1 MTSLSERLTR
11 TRVGRAFQAASEQL
25 DVIVERDPSIRSR
38 GEAALHSALP
48 AILGYRVAHRLY
60 LRGRYRTARAV
71 FVLARMVTGVEIH
84 PGARIGRRFFID
96 HGSGVVIGETSVIG
110 DDVTLFHQVTLGATG
125 WWKDESRGPGARRH
139 PNLGNGV
146 IIGANATLLGPI
158 TIGDNVLVGAQSLV
172 LVDVPDE
179 HVVRA
184 PRADVRPVKP
194 AGDLAGEATPRTPRR
209 LRRERD
215 NRILIVSPYPSS
227 VRHAVDA
234 GFEVYAVV
242 DPARETAEHIAEVA
256 ADATEIH
263 HADFADGPALRRLI
277 ETTARRVGVARV
289 LAMGRWEDAHLPAAE
304 VAWSLGLGLNP
315 PESIRRVNDKVA
327 MRRLLHEHGLSPVR
341 SAVFGSPDQ
350 VALGGLVLPV
360 IAKPAG
366 LSASRGVMLI
376 ADAADLASWRAK
388 LAGYRYSGP
397 VILEEFLRGAEFS
410 IETVSVD
417 GEHHVLGIT
426 AKQVTPPPRFVET
439 GHLHPAPLAEADRK
453 AITELVTAFLA
464 VADYRFGP
472 AHTEVVLTDDGPRIV
487 ESQARLGGDRIPLL
501 VRIATGVDID
511 AVVYQALTGKPVE
524 EPIADRLGCVSFF
537 ELSPGTLRSVA
548 PLADIAR
555 LPFVHEVDFP
565 FAPGDVVPAFADS
578 FTRHGHVVVHANSPE
593 QARERVAQVQ
603 RLLAAD
609 IEPFGGNP

>member
-1 MTSLSERLTR
+1 MKWVR
-11 TRVGRAFQAASEQL
+11 RAIAVTSEQL

-38 GEAALHSALP
+38 GEALLHSALP

-60 LRGRYRTARAV
+60 LRGRYRAARAV
-71 FVLARMVTGVEIH
+71 FLLARLVTGVEIH

-172 LVDVPDE
+172 LVDVPADS
-179 HVVRA
+179 VVRA
-184 PRADVRPVKP
+184 PRADVLPAKP
-194 AGDLAGEATPRTPRR
+194 ASRPSRRPALRAGATD
-209 LRRERD
+209 D

-227 VRHAVDA
+227 IRHAVDA
-234 GFEVYAVV
+234 GFEAYAIV

-256 ADATEIH
+256 ADAAEIH

-277 ETTARRVGVARV
+277 ETTARRVGAARV

-304 VAWSLGLGLNP
+304 VAWSMGLGLNP

-341 SAVFGSPDQ
+341 SAVFGSPEQ
-350 VALGGLVLPV
+350 VVLGGLELPV

-376 ADAADLASWRAK
+376 RHTADLASWRAK

-397 VILEEFLRGAEFS
+397 VIVEEFLRGAEFS
-410 IETVSVD
+410 VESVSVD

-439 GHLHPAPLAEADRK
+439 GHLHPAPLAVADRV

-464 VADYRFGP
+464 AADYRFGP
-472 AHTEVVLTDDGPRIV
+472 AHTEVVLTDAGPRIV

-501 VRIATGVDID
+501 LRIATGVDID

-524 EPIADRLGCVSFF
+524 EPIADRLGCVSYFQ
-537 ELSPGTLRSVA
+537 LSPGRLRSTA

-555 LPFVHEVDFP
+555 LPFVHEIDFP
-565 FAPGDVVPAFADS
+565 FAPGDVVPPFADS
-578 FTRHGHVVVHANSPE
+578 FTRHGHVVIHADTPA
-593 QARERVAQVQ
+593 QAQQRTAHVQ

-609 IEPFGGNP
+609 IEPFGGTP

>member
-1 MTSLSERLTR
+1 MKWVR
-11 TRVGRAFQAASEQL
+11 RAIAVTSEQL

-38 GEAALHSALP
+38 GEALLHSALP

-60 LRGRYRTARAV
+60 LRGRYRAARAV
-71 FVLARMVTGVEIH
+71 FLLARVVTGVEIH

-125 WWKDESRGPGARRH
+125 WWRDESRGPGARRH

-172 LVDVPDE
+172 LVDVPDDS
-179 HVVRA
+179 VVRA
-184 PRADVRPVKP
+184 PRADVLPAKP
-194 AGDLAGEATPRTPRR
+194 ASRPSRRPALRAGGTD
-209 LRRERD
+209 D

-227 VRHAVDA
+227 IRHAVDA
-234 GFEVYAVV
+234 GFEAYAIV

-256 ADATEIH
+256 ADAAEIH

-277 ETTARRVGVARV
+277 ETTARRVGAARV

-304 VAWSLGLGLNP
+304 VAWSMGLGLNP

-341 SAVFGSPDQ
+341 SAVFGSPEQ
-350 VALGGLVLPV
+350 VVLGGPELPV

-376 ADAADLASWRAK
+376 RHSADLASWRAK

-397 VILEEFLRGAEFS
+397 VIVEEFLRGAEFS
-410 IETVSVD
+410 VESVSVD

-439 GHLHPAPLAEADRK
+439 GHLHPAPLAVADRV
-453 AITELVTAFLA
+453 AITELVSAFLA
-464 VADYRFGP
+464 AADYRLGP

-501 VRIATGVDID
+501 LRIATGVDID

-537 ELSPGTLRSVA
+537 QLSPGRLRSTA

-555 LPFVHEVDFP
+555 LPFVHEIDFP

-578 FTRHGHVVVHANSPE
+578 FTRHGHVVIHADTPA
-593 QARERVAQVQ
+593 QAHQRTAQVQ

-609 IEPFGGNP
+609 IEPFGGTP

>member
-1 MTSLSERLTR
+1 MKW
-11 TRVGRAFQAASEQL
+11 VGRAIEVVSEQL

-38 GEAALHSALP
+38 GEALLHVALP
-48 AILGYRVAHRLY
+48 AVLGYRVAHRLY
-60 LRGRYRTARAV
+60 LRGRYRAARAV
-71 FVLARMVTGVEIH
+71 FVLARLVTGVEIH

-172 LVDVPDE
+172 LVDVPDDS
-179 HVVRA
+179 VVRA
-184 PRADVRPVKP
+184 PRADVLPAKP
-194 AGDLAGEATPRTPRR
+194 ASRPSRRPPHRAGGTD
-209 LRRERD
+209 D

-227 VRHAVDA
+227 TRHAVDA
-234 GFEVYAVV
+234 GFEVYAIV

-256 ADATEIH
+256 TDATEIH

-277 ETTARRVGVARV
+277 ETTARRAGVARV

-350 VALGGLVLPV
+350 VVLGGLKPPV

-376 ADAADLASWRAK
+376 RDAADLASWRAR

-397 VILEEFLRGAEFS
+397 VILEEFLRGTEFS

-464 VADYRFGP
+464 AADYRFGP
-472 AHTEVVLTDDGPRIV
+472 AHTEVVLTDRGPRIV

-537 ELSPGTLRSVA
+537 ELSPGTLRSA
-548 PLADIAR
+548 PPLAEIAR

-565 FAPGDVVPAFADS
+565 FAPGDVVPAFVDS
-578 FTRHGHVVVHANSPE
+578 FTRHGHVVVHADSPA
-593 QARERVAQVQ
+593 QAQERTAQVQ